1 MADFKDDEEREAA
14 IKELA
19 GEPPC
24 GDKRLFSEREEAG
37 DEEREAERLKRQDEA
52 ILEMSSTEENAD

>member
-1 MADFKDDEEREAA
+1 MADFKDDEREAA

-24 GDKRLFSEREEAG
+24 DDKRLFSEREEVG
-37 DEEREAERLKRQDEA
+37 DDEREQERLKRQDEA
-52 ILEMSSTEENAD
+52 ILEMSASESDS